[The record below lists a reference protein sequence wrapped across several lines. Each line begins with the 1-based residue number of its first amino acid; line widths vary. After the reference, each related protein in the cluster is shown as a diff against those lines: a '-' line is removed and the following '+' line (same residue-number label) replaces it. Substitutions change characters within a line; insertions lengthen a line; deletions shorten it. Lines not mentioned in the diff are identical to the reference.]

1 MPVIQNVRFVVNKTP
16 YCMWDLD
23 IPQRNLDFINSIDPR
38 YFEHI
43 AKLHSDSLEGD
54 EKQYAAVAL
63 RIAYSHGLESLFALL
78 CAYVQA
84 PDCIVGWLLKY
95 QNKELYKVVRKISE
109 RERLYS
115 KLRVKPVTWDV
126 VADLVF
132 SNFKTGDDEKDASI
146 RRNFARLWRR
156 FASDYLEVNH
166 AKEYNN
172 IKHGLRARMG
182 GFYLAMGLEDVPGVP
197 APPEK
202 MQTMVNS
209 VFGSSF
215 YILEPLHDRHN
226 LTNFTIRLQGLNWDP
241 INFIYALQYISM
253 SINNVL
259 GSLKLLYGVSIK
271 EVPFMFSNN
280 DESYEEPWKRQQGI
294 SSLGMNS
301 QIPEEAI
308 TPLSKEEIFA
318 VYSENREEDN
328 ESTNGEA

>member
-1 MPVIQNVRFVVNKTP
+1 MTEIQNVRFVVNETP
-16 YCMWDLD
+16 YCLWDLD
-23 IPQRNLDFINSIDPR
+23 IYQRNLDFINSIDPK

-43 AKLHSDSLEGD
+43 ANLHSDSLEGD
-54 EKQYAAVAL
+54 EKQYAAAAL

-78 CAYVQA
+78 CASVQA

-95 QNKELYKVVRKISE
+95 QNQELYEVVRKISGWE
-109 RERLYS
+109 TVYS

-126 VADLVF
+126 VADAVF
-132 SNFKTGDDEKDASI
+132 INFKTGDDEKDSSI
-146 RRNFARLWRR
+146 RKNFARLWRR
-156 FASDYLEVNH
+156 FASDYLNENH
-166 AKEYNN
+166 VYEYNS

-182 GFYLAMGLEDVPGVP
+182 GFYVAMGAEDVPGVP

-202 MQTMVNS
+202 MRMMANS
-209 VFGSSF
+209 EFGSSF
-215 YILEPLHDRHN
+215 YVPERLHDRR
-226 LTNFTIRLQGLNWDP
+226 NFTIRHQALNWDP
-241 INFIYALQYISM
+241 VNFIYALQFISM

-259 GSLKLLYGVSIK
+259 GSLKILYGVSIK

-308 TPLSKEEIFA
+308 TPLSKEEILA
-318 VYSENREEDN
+318 VYSENREEDS
-328 ESTNGEA
+328 ELTSGEA

>member
-1 MPVIQNVRFVVNKTP
+1 MSVIQNVRFVVNETP

-23 IPQRNLDFINSIDPR
+23 IHQRNLDFINSIDPR

-43 AKLHSDSLEGD
+43 AKLHSDSLEGE
-54 EKQYAAVAL
+54 EKQYAAAAL

-78 CAYVQA
+78 CASVQA

-95 QNKELYKVVRKISE
+95 QNKELYEVVRKISE

-126 VADLVF
+126 VADSVF
-132 SNFKTGDDEKDASI
+132 FNFKTGDDEKDASI
-146 RRNFARLWRR
+146 RKNFARLWRH
-156 FASDYLEVNH
+156 FASDYLKENH
-166 AKEYNN
+166 ANEYNS

-182 GFYLAMGLEDVPGVP
+182 GFYLAMGLEDVPGVT
-197 APPEK
+197 APPER
-202 MQTMVNS
+202 MQTMANS

-215 YILEPLHDRHN
+215 YIPERLHDRHN
-226 LTNFTIRLQGLNWDP
+226 FTIRHQGLNWDP

-259 GSLKLLYGVSIK
+259 GSLKILYGISIK

-280 DESYEEPWKRQQGI
+280 DESYEEPWKRQQGL
-294 SSLGMNS
+294 SSLGWNS

-308 TPLSKEEIFA
+308 TPLSKEEILA
-318 VYSENREEDN
+318 EYSENKEESN
-328 ESTNGEA
+328 ESAKGEA